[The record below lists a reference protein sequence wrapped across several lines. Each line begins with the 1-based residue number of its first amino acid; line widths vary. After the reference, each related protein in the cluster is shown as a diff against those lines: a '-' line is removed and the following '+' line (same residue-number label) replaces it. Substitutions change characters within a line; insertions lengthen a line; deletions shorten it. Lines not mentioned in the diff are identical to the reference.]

1 MAVEISKFD
10 IHPSVLGT
18 LCYIIRGMK
27 TTFTGPAEQ
36 DPSRVTEEISC
47 FVYWAIVI

>member
-18 LCYIIRGMK
+18 LCYTIRGKK
-27 TTFTGPAEQ
+27 TSVTGDVCYNKIPK
-36 DPSRVTEEISC
+36 SEIQHQ
-47 FVYWAIVI
+47 